1 MKYNEDI
8 SNRDILNFI
17 RIFESLEYRKNS
29 KWIRYF
35 GNEVKFKNNI
45 DTLKHHFI
53 PQQYLKKFNALAL
66 EKSIKVFISRTYMH
80 DVWSMRR
87 NSDQKKDYLR
97 ECVLKICEKII
108 YSCNF
113 YLSREKREKVRK
125 QMFTVSSKTK
135 LTCRWS
141 VMGWGCGGRCI
152 LPPCS
157 SG

>member
-80 DVWSMRR
+80 DV
-87 NSDQKKDYLR
+87 
-97 ECVLKICEKII
+97 
-108 YSCNF
+108 
-113 YLSREKREKVRK
+113 
-125 QMFTVSSKTK
+125 
-135 LTCRWS
+135 
-141 VMGWGCGGRCI
+141 
-152 LPPCS
+152 
-157 SG
+157 